1 MELVPPGKEEKQK
14 KDKYKLLSSKLR
26 GKNIFSAESLT
37 NNKPAYSYPNI
48 LSDSFDIVKKNHFRC
63 HKLSPP

>member
-26 GKNIFSAESLT
+26 GKNICTVSEVRIRIHGLLNMSL
-37 NNKPAYSYPNI
+37 
-48 LSDSFDIVKKNHFRC
+48 LNH
-63 HKLSPP
+63 PTQI

>member
-26 GKNIFSAESLT
+26 GKKYFFRR
-37 NNKPAYSYPNI
+37 KP
-48 LSDSFDIVKKNHFRC
+48 D
-63 HKLSPP
+63 